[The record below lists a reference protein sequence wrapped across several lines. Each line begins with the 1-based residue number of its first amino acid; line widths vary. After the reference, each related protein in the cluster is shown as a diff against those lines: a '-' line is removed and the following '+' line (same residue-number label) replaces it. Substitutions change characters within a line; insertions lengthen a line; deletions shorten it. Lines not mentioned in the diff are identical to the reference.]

1 MMRPEDYIRQVED
14 FAAVSDAVPGTE
26 FLSFY
31 ERHRAKIGELLIELK
46 KDNRSTDEFTLRAGM
61 MPPVSA
67 VIDGR
72 IMDFCRLPYR
82 TTDGV
87 IASCPGILYNWKGC
101 PPHSHPVS
109 DTEALLNRAVAFL
122 IVQLEGD
129 QGHER
134 QEQVHPFIDRTSGA
148 LREAGYSV
156 IETYACGPCRV
167 CPNGCGDG
175 PECRQPTR
183 RLFALESCGF
193 WVNQLCREA
202 AKSPVLG
209 HPLREVRWIKDWGL
223 PTQDTQSVRF
233 VTGILLDKL
242 PTPDIIGVDYGG

>member
-1 MMRPEDYIRQVED
+1 MMNPEIYIRQAEG
-14 FAAVSDAVPGTE
+14 FAAVSDEGPRE
-26 FLSFY
+26 SFHDFY
-31 ERHRAKIGELLIELK
+31 ERYRGQIGTILLRLK
-46 KDNRSTDEFTLRAGM
+46 KADRQTDEFTLRIGM
-61 MPPVSA
+61 MPPSAA

-87 IASCPGILYNWKGC
+87 ISSCPGILYNWKGC

-109 DTEALLNRAVAFL
+109 ETEALLNRAVVFL

-134 QEQVHPFIDRTSGA
+134 QGVVHPFIDRTATA
-148 LREAGYSV
+148 LREAGFSV
-156 IETYACGPCRV
+156 LGTYACGPCRV

-175 PECRQPTR
+175 PDCRQPTR
-183 RLFALESCGF
+183 RLFALEACGF
-193 WVNQLCREA
+193 WINQLCRVA
-202 AKSPVLG
+202 AEFPLLDRS
-209 HPLREVRWIKDWGL
+209 LREVRWIRDWGL

-242 PTPDIIGVDYGG
+242 ATEGSLFNV